1 MEIIVPWVL
10 LGLSL
15 AANACLYELFRRARA
30 SALKTPVPSL
40 DAEQLRHDLTRGAA
54 VVKIEVIDAKNLLLR
69 SPRG

>member
-15 AANACLYELFRRARA
+15 AANACLYELFRRARD
-30 SALKTPVPSL
+30 SARKTPVPSL
-40 DAEQLRHDLTRGAA
+40 EAGALLPAQTRGAA